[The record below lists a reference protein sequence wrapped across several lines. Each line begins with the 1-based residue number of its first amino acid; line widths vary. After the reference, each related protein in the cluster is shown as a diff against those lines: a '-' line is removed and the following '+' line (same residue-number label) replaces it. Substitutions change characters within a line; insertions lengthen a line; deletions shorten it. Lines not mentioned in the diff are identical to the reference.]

1 MQILVFSA
9 KIVVF
14 AYPQLFLRLLLELG
28 GGPAQDPD
36 GQQCFFY
43 KSSFVAKWHVSKLLP
58 MLIQKKLSWLIDL
71 LCHVCSV
78 ALLNV
83 PAAGALV
90 RLPVFVKNKGM
101 GT

>member
-1 MQILVFSA
+1 MA
-9 KIVVF
+9 
-14 AYPQLFLRLLLELG
+14 QLRIQMG
-28 GGPAQDPD
+28 SNV
-36 GQQCFFY
+36 FFY

-58 MLIQKKLSWLIDL
+58 MLIQKKLSWPIDL

-90 RLPVFVKNKGM
+90 RLLVFVKNKGM